1 MLDFIGDVLTTIFST
16 FIIGLCGITIVD
28 PLRSRL
34 IIYKKILRV
43 IRNFEDPRKLGD
55 GFVPNTILIDNIK
68 KQTEA
73 IEAILDLVEEQKE
86 FQKEKPKTIYEYSS
100 GQQKAFSIVL
110 FVLGIILALMS
121 VLLIIGEMTVIGI
134 IGIIM
139 AIIFIKISRSYKK
152 ISETK
157 KL

>member
-73 IEAILDLVEEQKE
+73 IEAILDLVEEQKDLRRFWYWLFNYKE
-86 FQKEKPKTIYEYSS
+86 VSRYLNILFEYIGNPIMLKGQKEFEDDYVLNTNMFFKKLKK
-100 GQQKAFSIVL
+100 KAKIPN
-110 FVLGIILALMS
+110 GKIIS
-121 VLLIIGEMTVIGI
+121 
-134 IGIIM
+134 
-139 AIIFIKISRSYKK
+139 IIFFRA
-152 ISETK
+152 
-157 KL
+157 L

>member
-1 MLDFIGDVLTTIFST
+1 MNISKGGVGFSAGVKGARISVNSKGRVTKTVSIPGTGISYSESSTIK
-16 FIIGLCGITIVD
+16 
-28 PLRSRL
+28 P
-34 IIYKKILRV
+34 
-43 IRNFEDPRKLGD
+43 
-55 GFVPNTILIDNIK
+55 
-68 KQTEA
+68 
-73 IEAILDLVEEQKE
+73 KE
-86 FQKEKPKTIYEYSS
+86 KEKPKTIYEYSS